1 MKPAIAWL
9 VLFTAMATTA
19 MTAQAQGAKEMIGSQ
34 PTLKIAT
41 LDGGEFDLTAQR
53 GKWVVLNYWATWC
66 APCIKEI
73 PDLSALADRDDVE
86 VLGLDYEE
94 VERDELDAFLARH
107 KPRYPIAPVD
117 VYAPPEGWP
126 VPRGLPLTY
135 VVDPQGTVR
144 EAFVGPVTGA
154 DIDKVISAGGKD

>member
-1 MKPAIAWL
+1 MKRAIFWL
-9 VLFTAMATTA
+9 ALLAAMTTTA
-19 MTAQAQGAKEMIGSQ
+19 SSVQAQGARDMIGSQ
-34 PTLKIAT
+34 PTLTIAT
-41 LDGGEFDLTAQR
+41 LDGSEFDLAAQR

-73 PDLSALADRDDVE
+73 PDLSALADRADVE

-94 VERDELDAFLARH
+94 VERDELDAFLDKH

-126 VPRGLPLTY
+126 APRGLPLTY
-135 VVDPQGTVR
+135 VVDPAGIVR

-154 DIDKVISAGGKD
+154 DIDKVIAAGADD